1 MDVGPITKLQ
11 YLTIGSEGENDAVS
25 IVIDVN
31 DWIDEL
37 VERGYESPCFHILF
51 KPYNQVVPL
60 TCDANT
66 VFDRDAGTLTWT
78 ITQSIT
84 QYAGLGYTE
93 IRALNHPDNG
103 LLKKSKIIPT
113 MVNPSITGADGG
125 VIPAPYDDWV
135 NSILA
140 LIDNLNNALDQA
152 QRLYAVSDSGT
163 TTPDAS
169 DFSTELPDLVLN
181 KGKFLWTRT
190 DIHWSTGAT
199 SSLYAVSYLALDGEG
214 AVDSVNGLAGAIQ
227 LDGRN
232 LYVDISQSQGNRMT
246 LNAALAN
253 AVNAINDALDDVG
266 ESISGINDE
275 IGGIGDEID
284 TINDTLPTKL
294 NSSMIVYT
302 TGSQPSNPVTG
313 MIWLKKK

>member
-1 MDVGPITKLQ
+1 MDVGSITKLQ

-37 VERGYESPCFHILF
+37 VARGYESPCFHILF
-51 KPYNQVVPL
+51 KPYSQVVPL

-103 LLKKSKIIPT
+103 LLKKSKAIPT
-113 MVNPSITGADGG
+113 MVDPSITGADGG

-140 LIDNLNNALDQA
+140 LIDNLNNALDNA
-152 QRLYAVSDSGT
+152 QRLYAVSYSGT
-163 TTPDAS
+163 TAPAAS
-169 DFSTELPDLVLN
+169 EYSTELPDLVLN

-199 SSLYAVSYLALDGEG
+199 SSLYAVAYLALDGEG
-214 AVDSVNGLAGAIQ
+214 AVDSVNGQAGAIL

-232 LYVDISQSQGNRMT
+232 LYVDISQSQGNRVT
-246 LNAALAN
+246 LNAALNKAVSDFN
-253 AVNAINDALDDVG
+253 AALDDVG
-266 ESISGINDE
+266 ESISGINDD
-275 IGGIGDEID
+275 IGGIGNEID
-284 TINDTLPTKL
+284 AINDTLPTKL
-294 NSSMIVYT
+294 NSSMIVYSST
-302 TGSQPSNPVTG
+302 QPSNPVQG
-313 MIWLKKK
+313 MIWLKPKE

>member
-1 MDVGPITKLQ
+1 
-11 YLTIGSEGENDAVS
+11 
-25 IVIDVN
+25 
-31 DWIDEL
+31 
-37 VERGYESPCFHILF
+37 
-51 KPYNQVVPL
+51 
-60 TCDANT
+60 
-66 VFDRDAGTLTWT
+66 
-78 ITQSIT
+78 
-84 QYAGLGYTE
+84 
-93 IRALNHPDNG
+93 
-103 LLKKSKIIPT
+103 
-113 MVNPSITGADGG
+113 
-125 VIPAPYDDWV
+125 V

-169 DFSTELPDLVLN
+169 DFSMELPDLVLN

-232 LYVDISQSQGNRMT
+232 LYVDISQSQGDRVT
-246 LNAALAN
+246 LNAALEGAVRDFN
-253 AVNAINDALDDVG
+253 AALDAVDD
-266 ESISGINDE
+266 SISGINDE